1 MNRWRSSIRVVLK
14 VLLVILIVCFLL
26 GFALCIHA
34 ENHYDKEISSEVV
47 YATLTHAEIYN
58 TAGVIHRQFSFV
70 DTKDTTY
77 VVDVSS
83 AVYAKYVEGSNV
95 TFVLKEMQ
103 NILGDTKW
111 VIVLDGGNWSAS
123 ITHLR

>member
-1 MNRWRSSIRVVLK
+1 MNRWRSSIVVVLK

-34 ENHYDKEISSEVV
+34 ENHYDKEISSEAI
-47 YATLTHAEIYN
+47 YATLTHAEVYN
-58 TAGVIHRQFSFV
+58 TAGVVHRQLSFV

-77 VVDVSS
+77 VVDVNS

-95 TFVLKEMQ
+95 TFLLKEMQ
-103 NILGDTKW
+103 NFLGNTKW
-111 VIVLDGGNWSAS
+111 VVVLDEGRWNAS

>member
-1 MNRWRSSIRVVLK
+1 MCL
-14 VLLVILIVCFLL
+14 LL

-58 TAGVIHRQFSFV
+58 TAGVVHRQLSFV
-70 DTKDTTY
+70 DNTDTTY
-77 VVDVSS
+77 VVDVNS

-95 TFVLKEMQ
+95 TFLLKELQ
-103 NILGDTKW
+103 NFLGDTKW
-111 VIVLDGGNWSAS
+111 VVVLDEGRWNAS

>member
-1 MNRWRSSIRVVLK
+1 MNRWRSSIGVVLK

-58 TAGVIHRQFSFV
+58 TAGVVHRQLSFV
-70 DTKDTTY
+70 DNTDTTY
-77 VVDVSS
+77 VVDVNS

-95 TFVLKEMQ
+95 TFLLKEMQ
-103 NILGDTKW
+103 NFLGDTKW
-111 VIVLDGGNWSAS
+111 VVVLNESRWNVS